1 MTHVTVVGRVT
12 DNIKSEKFCYQQQSQ
27 CAVNFS
33 IVDNVTTK
41 NKPVYVKC
49 CAYNKQAE
57 ILHKYVKKGDNLAI
71 AGHLG
76 NNIYKKKD
84 GTTCQETVV
93 HVQTIHL
100 LSTKPQNI
108 VASSSTDTKP
118 QDVVAPSPYENRQ
131 DLLEKATK
139 AALAALGMEQE
150 DAPPPPT
157 TPPSNSDYIEC

>member
-12 DNIKSEKFCYQQQSQ
+12 DDIQLEGFFNQQESQSV
-27 CAVNFS
+27 VNFS
-33 IVDNVTTK
+33 IVDNVTIK
-41 NKPVYVKC
+41 NKPVYIKC

-71 AGHLG
+71 AGYLV
-76 NNIYKKKD
+76 NNNYKKKD
-84 GTTCQETVV
+84 GTTYQGTIVR
-93 HVQTIHL
+93 VQTIHL

-108 VASSSTDTKP
+108 AASSSTDTKS

-139 AALAALGMEQE
+139 AALAALAEK
-150 DAPPPPT
+150 DAPPLPT

>member
-12 DNIKSEKFCYQQQSQ
+12 DDIKLEKFCYQQQSQ

-57 ILHKYVKKGDNLAI
+57 ILQKYVKKGDNLAI
-71 AGHLG
+71 AGYLG

-93 HVQTIHL
+93 HVKVIHL
-100 LSTKPQNI
+100 LSTNPQNI
-108 VASSSTDTKP
+108 AASSSTDTKS

-139 AALAALGMEQE
+139 AALAALAEK
-150 DAPPPPT
+150 DAPPLPT